1 MFKLFMILSVF
12 MTLVLSNEVKFNET
26 KYIHAVDLEA
36 SKKGT
41 LIFDK
46 DFTKLSYENEK
57 TSFKFKE
64 NNILQIK
71 DDKET
76 ILSYDENLELS
87 IFSTL
92 INAIYKDDLEKL
104 EDFFEIKKEKE
115 EIVLIPN
122 DYISSVIDK
131 IAYKKTAKN
140 LDFLTIYFTNED
152 RINIVQTK

>member
-26 KYIHAVDLEA
+26 KYINAVDLEV
-36 SKKGT
+36 SKKGI
-41 LIFDK
+41 LVFDK
-46 DFTKLSYENEK
+46 IFTKLSYENEE
-57 TSFKFKE
+57 TSFKFQVD
-64 NNILQIK
+64 NILQIK

-104 EDFFEIKKEKE
+104 EEFFEIKKEKE
-115 EIVLIPN
+115 ETVLIP
-122 DYISSVIDK
+122 DDHISSVIDK
-131 IAYKKTAKN
+131 ITYKKTAKN
-140 LDFLTIYFTNED
+140 LDFLNIYFTNED

>member
-1 MFKLFMILSVF
+1 MFKLFMILPVF

-26 KYIHAVDLEA
+26 KYINAVDLEV

-104 EDFFEIKKEKE
+104 EDFFEIKKGKE

>member
-1 MFKLFMILSVF
+1 MFKLFMILPVF

-26 KYIHAVDLEA
+26 KYINAVDLEV

-115 EIVLIPN
+115 EIILIPN